1 MSLDEDGEELWW
13 QFPAGGKP
21 FRVGDSFRVCA
32 DIRFG
37 GLYRFVRVDDDY
49 VEIVAAE
56 EGQSELDTF
65 RCQPAGESGAIAFV
79 KLPRSA

>member
-1 MSLDEDGEELWW
+1 M
-13 QFPAGGKP
+13 
-21 FRVGDSFRVCA
+21 CA

-56 EGQSELDTF
+56 EDQSELDTF

-79 KLPRSA
+79 KLPRPA